1 MQMLRGL
8 ILSTPVVLLTT
19 GVAVAQPG
27 PLAPTAPASAEAQE
41 PGATNVTRLMLGI
54 DFKET
59 IATGQGTANR
69 FGVGFM
75 WRWRSRTP
83 RTDDRVA
90 FAYRLGSYRTL
101 VSSPVLGQNLEVG
114 DVRLRPLMVGAE
126 YKMPRGKWTWSV
138 GATAGW
144 SINRLDAAGSFRDQ
158 VSGATGSDVVTDID
172 NSFAWSPRVK
182 GWYDLNRRVSFM
194 IESSYHYSRPM
205 LTIRSAGIDLSRRLN
220 GDALVF
226 KAGVVYGIW

>member
-1 MQMLRGL
+1 MFRGL
-8 ILSTPVVLLTT
+8 ILSASLLFLTT
-19 GVAVAQPG
+19 STAFAQQAASRSPAVPSS
-27 PLAPTAPASAEAQE
+27 APAQE
-41 PGATNVTRLMLGI
+41 PGATNLTRLMLGI
-54 DFKET
+54 DIKET
-59 IATGQGTANR
+59 VATGPGTANR

-75 WRWRSRTP
+75 WRWRSRTA
-83 RTDDRVA
+83 RMDDRLA

-101 VSSPVLGQNLEVG
+101 VSSPVLGENMEVG

-144 SINRLDAAGSFRDQ
+144 SINKLETAGTFRDR
-158 VSGATGSDVVTDID
+158 VIGATGNDVVTDID

-182 GWYDLNRRVSFM
+182 GWYDVNRRVSFM
-194 IESSYHYSRPM
+194 VETSYNYSRPR
-205 LTIRSAGIDLSRRLN
+205 LTIQSGGVDMSRRLN
-220 GDALVF
+220 ADALVF